1 MYIYLH
7 TFHVAKL
14 NGIFCVS
21 LSHMSVVVDALAAGR
36 ACSVVEIFHNNDRHW
51 CVDIYS
57 PVGCQYCEPGI
68 SDHESCTWLHSV
80 FRDPM

>member
-36 ACSVVEIFHNNDRHW
+36 ACSDVETFQSHDRH
-51 CVDIYS
+51 
-57 PVGCQYCEPGI
+57 
-68 SDHESCTWLHSV
+68 
-80 FRDPM
+80 